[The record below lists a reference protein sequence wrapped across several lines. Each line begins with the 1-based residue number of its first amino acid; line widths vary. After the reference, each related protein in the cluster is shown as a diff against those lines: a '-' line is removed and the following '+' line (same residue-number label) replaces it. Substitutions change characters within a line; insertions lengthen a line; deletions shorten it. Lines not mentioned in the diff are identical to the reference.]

1 MPSTGNSDPNSIQ
14 RLTCPR
20 CLGDGYFVDQRE
32 QALACENCRGAG
44 VIETFGARALIWGLR
59 LDRSEVSRR
68 RLRRTL
74 NLVINSLLMAF
85 GLVGIGLGF
94 YELYQII
101 NRGGALA
108 EFWATTNPS
117 LLVFWL
123 SLFTDSYVYYRL
135 DREHKPRRIITRQ
148 AEIGPAAPLEK
159 SFADWLA
166 DPGSLEDVSE
176 LLDGE
181 TSKLLESARQLADR
195 LNHKEIWP
203 THVLAALLSSP
214 TAALIFVRLGLD
226 RRQLQAKITHLFSG
240 FSRDTRG
247 EPRLSKTTKELFM
260 AAYREAYQ
268 ERQPQIGVPELVIAL
283 GTTEADSQALLDDL
297 EVTETKL
304 RHVVAWIRISRQ
316 LREQYKR
323 FRHQAARRSKHG
335 MNRALTATATP
346 VLDRFSHDLTELAQ
360 RGALPLSVGRQTEIN
375 EIFRALESRHNPI
388 LVGPPGV
395 GKTAII
401 DGLAQR
407 MASDDVPEVLK
418 DKRLVSISVAAL
430 VSNAAAP
437 GELEG
442 RFSRLLNEVAH
453 SGNIVLFFDN
463 IHNLIGVSSAGG
475 QTLDL
480 AGLLAQAL
488 EAGVCQ
494 ALATSNPVDYR
505 RYLENT
511 SSITSVFSRVDVDE
525 VETDEAIL
533 VLESKA
539 GGIEYKHK
547 VFFTYDAI
555 ERTVQ
560 LSQRYIHDRYLPEK
574 AISLL
579 EEVAVDTHKRRG
591 SHASVTG
598 EDVARVVSEKTHVQV
613 TKITEAEGERL
624 INLESQMHQRMIGQD
639 EAVKAVASALRRAR
653 TELRDAKRPI
663 ANLLFLGPTGVG
675 KTELAKTVAE
685 AYFGSEQTMIRL
697 DMSEYQDASSIHRLI
712 GAPPGYAGG
721 NVGGYL
727 TEAIRQNPFSLVLL
741 DELEKAHSEVLNVFL
756 QVMDDGRL
764 TDGTGRTVDFTSA
777 IIIAT
782 SNAGT
787 SLIQKRILEGAPLDR
802 IKTELISAVLGQYF
816 KPEFLNRFDEVIV
829 FKPLTREEIFE
840 IVRLML
846 GRIGH
851 QLKDRGISFVASE
864 EAMRE
869 LAEIGFD
876 PIFGA
881 RPLRRVIQE
890 RVDNALANYLLQGR
904 LGRRDVAILEPGGTV
919 RVERAEPI

>member
-1 MPSTGNSDPNSIQ
+1 MNQ
-14 RLTCPR
+14 RLICPR
-20 CLGDGYFVDQRE
+20 CLGDGYFLDQSERPF
-32 QALACENCRGAG
+32 ACEYCGG
-44 VIETFGARALIWGLR
+44 LGLIELFVSRALVWRRR
-59 LDRSEVSRR
+59 LDRSEVGRRSLRR
-68 RLRRTL
+68 RL
-74 NLVINSLLMAF
+74 NVIINSVLLVF
-85 GLVGIGLGF
+85 GAVGFGFGF
-94 YELYQII
+94 YNLYQMFTS
-101 NRGGALA
+101 GAALT
-108 EFWATTNPS
+108 EFWDAKNGGQ
-117 LLVFWL
+117 LVFWL
-123 SLFTDSYVYYRL
+123 SLFTDLYLYFRL
-135 DREHKPRRIITRQ
+135 DRAHQPKQTLTQQTE
-148 AEIGPAAPLEK
+148 AELAAQPAK
-159 SFADWLA
+159 SFDEWLSNPNQLKDIA
-166 DPGSLEDVSE
+166 E
-176 LLDGE
+176 LLDPE
-181 TSKLLESARQLADR
+181 AERLIDSARQLADR
-195 LNHKEIWP
+195 FNHKEIWP

-226 RRQLQAKITHLFSG
+226 RRQLQAKIAHLFSG

-247 EPRLSKTTKELFM
+247 EPRLSKTAKELFM

-268 ERQPQIGVPELVIAL
+268 ERQNQIGVPELVIAL
-283 GTTEADSQALLDDL
+283 GTTEAASQAVLDDM

-316 LREQYKR
+316 LREQYRR
-323 FRHQAARRSKHG
+323 FRRQAARRPKHG
-335 MNRALTATATP
+335 MNRAMTATATP

-360 RGALPLSVGRQTEIN
+360 RGALPLSVGRQTEVN
-375 EIFRALESRHNPI
+375 EIFRSLESRHNPI

-418 DKRLVSISVAAL
+418 DQRLVSISVAAL

-453 SGNIVLFFDN
+453 SGNIILFFDN
-463 IHNLIGVSSAGG
+463 IHNLIGVTSAGG

-480 AGLLAQAL
+480 AGLLAQAI

-505 RYLENT
+505 RYLESGSPVAST
-511 SSITSVFSRVDVDE
+511 FSRLDIDE
-525 VETDEAIL
+525 VDTNAAIL
-533 VLESKA
+533 ILESKA
-539 GGIEYKHK
+539 GAIEYKHK
-547 VFFTYDAI
+547 IFFTYDAI

-579 EEVAVDTHKRRG
+579 EEVAVEAHKQRG
-591 SHASVTG
+591 AHASVTG

-613 TKITEAEGERL
+613 TRITEAEGERL
-624 INLESQMHQRMIGQD
+624 LNLESQMHQRMVGQD

-727 TEAIRQNPFSLVLL
+727 TEAIRQHPFSLVLL
-741 DELEKAHSEVLNVFL
+741 DELEKAHAEVLNVFL

-787 SLIQKRILEGAPLDR
+787 SLIQQRILEGAPLDR
-802 IKTELISAVLGQYF
+802 IKTELVSAVLGQYF

-829 FKPLTREEIFE
+829 FKPLTKEEIYE

-851 QLKDRGISFVASE
+851 QLKDRGISFVASD